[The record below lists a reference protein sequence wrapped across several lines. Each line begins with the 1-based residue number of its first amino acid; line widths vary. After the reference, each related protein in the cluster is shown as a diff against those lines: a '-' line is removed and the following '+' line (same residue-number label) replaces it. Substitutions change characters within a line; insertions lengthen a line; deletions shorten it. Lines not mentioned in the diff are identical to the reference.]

1 MTSAT
6 CIRLPQ
12 KGLRLARRPTDSIHP
27 AKPRPQRRDCQ
38 GQLRAALEALAGPA
52 CAQIETRLRPWCS
65 ATFIGAR
72 HDIELVWIGAMAHAQ
87 ASAMAAQLPEAEL
100 PLSGHIV
107 ADVEVGAVTRGEDG
121 AVHLCV
127 GLLTIEDW

>member
-38 GQLRAALEALAGPA
+38 GQLSAALETLAGPA
-52 CAQIETRLRPWCS
+52 CTQIEARLRPWCS

-72 HDIELVWIGAMAHAQ
+72 HDIELIWTGEMAAADAAAMATH
-87 ASAMAAQLPEAEL
+87 LPEAEWA
-100 PLSGHIV
+100 LSGHIV
-107 ADVEVGAVTRGEDG
+107 ADVEIGALTHGEDG
-121 AVHLCV
+121 AVHLCI